1 MLPFTISQGRL
12 TGHGTQVRAARVRL
26 CHANCGVGL
35 DNHSLQNIVELLALA
50 DEEPVSGEAI
60 NGGYG
65 PADFIGQWT
74 NDRNMRE
81 VGSEFDR
88 NRGNQAGLNP
98 LVERFEKVGK
108 GSGRIW
114 SR

>member
-1 MLPFTISQGRL
+1 MS
-12 TGHGTQVRAARVRL
+12 GHGTQVRAVRVRL

-35 DNHSLQNIVELLALA
+35 GSHSLQNIEELLALA

-65 PADFIGQWT
+65 PADFIGQWM
-74 NDRNMRE
+74 NDRNMWE

-88 NRGNQAGLNP
+88 NREDQAGLN
-98 LVERFEKVGK
+98 L
-108 GSGRIW
+108 SC
-114 SR
+114 